1 MPLLLLTC
9 ALFCAACA
17 AAADRLPPLMKI
29 VREVRHTNGLVLG
42 VPEGFEA
49 KTTGGG
55 FVVEPSGDANREV
68 RRPVIARVSFVA
80 GDAPSGASAQT
91 KSIGEREFRYVV
103 ARSEGG
109 SGGEVYTLD
118 VYERVQGGHLRCT
131 QAAQSDAGEPDFALC
146 WTLANSAKYQQ
157 PTNN

>member
-1 MPLLLLTC
+1 
-9 ALFCAACA
+9 
-17 AAADRLPPLMKI
+17 MKI

-49 KTTGGG
+49 KTTDGG

-68 RRPVIARVSFVA
+68 RRPLTARVSLVA
-80 GDAPSGASAQT
+80 GDAPDIASSKT
-91 KSIGEREFRYVV
+91 KTVGGREFRYAV
-103 ARSEGG
+103 AKSEGG

-131 QAAQSDAGEPDFALC
+131 QAAQSEAGEPDFALC
-146 WTLANSAKYQQ
+146 WTLANSAKFQQ
-157 PTNN
+157 PKNN